1 MTKISRVTA
10 FATSI
15 PGRAQSY
22 VFDRL
27 YGVSTTAD
35 PAFSIDG
42 DNNPYEGAQWLPV
55 RRALRRLGP
64 GPRDVFADLGSGKG
78 RMLLIAGRLPYG
90 RVIGVEIDEALSLR
104 AQENIRQA
112 ERRLRAT
119 EITSVTASVLEWPVP
134 DDLSIVFL
142 FNPFMRQTFQR
153 ALERIIES
161 YDRHPRDLRIIYCL
175 PAEHDW
181 LVSTGRVVV
190 ESVSRAFW
198 PSHRGWSRRGD
209 VLVVYRVVP
218 VSRGRH
224 ASRDQV
230 PSTRRNCAFRY
241 WSGPNGFKLVLQNSP
256 EGVFYSSASVDFLR
270 KSQA

>member
-1 MTKISRVTA
+1 MIRISRVTA

-64 GPRDVFADLGSGKG
+64 GPRDVFVDLGSGKG

-90 RVIGVEIDEALSLR
+90 RVIGVEIDEALGLC

-112 ERRLRAT
+112 ERRLRAA

-134 DDLSIVFL
+134 DDLSVVFL

-161 YDRHPRDLRIIYCL
+161 YDRHPRDLRIMYCL

-198 PSHRGWSRRGD
+198 PSHRGWWRRGD
-209 VLVVYRVVP
+209 VLVIYRVVP
-218 VSRGRH
+218 VSRGRR
-224 ASRDQV
+224 AARDPA
-230 PSTRRNCAFRY
+230 PSARRNSALRH
-241 WSGPNGFKLVLQNSP
+241 WSGPNGLKLVLKSSP
-256 EGVFYSSASVDFLR
+256 EGVFYSPASADLFS
-270 KSQA
+270 